1 MLKLQY
7 IPVGNIKL
15 NPQNP
20 RVIKDEAFKRLC
32 ASLKEDRDYFE
43 ARPILVNK
51 DMVIFAGNQ
60 RYRAAV
66 EIGMKE
72 VPVIVMDN
80 PELEA
85 KRMLRDNISS
95 GDWDMDMLANDF
107 EADFLREIGF
117 TDDELGELGQDEA
130 LLDEDKLDEVPE
142 APAEAVTKPGDIWT
156 LGEHRLLCGDS
167 TSEADVLRLMDGVK
181 ADMIFTDPPYGIA
194 YIGKTKKRLTI
205 QNDAMSDEDFVAF
218 LGKAFSAMRKVCD
231 GGAPYYVC
239 HADGKT
245 ILFRQALLD
254 SGFEVKQTVIWAKQ
268 SFVLGRQD
276 YQWQHEPIL
285 YGWAVGASHKWYGG
299 RAETTVWEID
309 RPMRSEEHPTMKPVE
324 LCARAIRNSSRKGDT
339 VLDLFGGSGSTLMAC
354 EHTARKACLMEID
367 ESYVSVILKRWAEAT
382 GKDPV
387 RLNDNK
393 KWSDICQLH

>member
-7 IPVGNIKL
+7 IPVGNLKL

-20 RVIKDEAFKRLC
+20 RVIKDESFKRLC
-32 ASLKEDRDYFE
+32 ASLREDKEYFE
-43 ARPILVNK
+43 ARPVLVNK

-72 VPVIVMDN
+72 VPVIIMDN

-117 TDDELGELGQDEA
+117 TDEELGDIGSDDA

-142 APAEAVTKPGDIWT
+142 TPTEAVTKPGDIWT
-156 LGEHRLLCGDS
+156 LGEHRLMCGDS
-167 TSEADVLRLMDGVK
+167 TSETDVLRLMDGGK

-194 YIGKTKKRLTI
+194 YVGKTKKRLTI
-205 QNDAMSDEDFVAF
+205 QNDAMPDDEFYSF
-218 LGKAFSAMRKVCD
+218 LGKAFTAMRAVCD
-231 GGAPYYVC
+231 GGTPYYVC
-239 HADGKT
+239 HADAKT
-245 ILFRQALLD
+245 ILFRQALEA
-254 SGFEVKQTVIWAKQ
+254 SGFEVKQTVIWSKQ

-276 YQWQHEPIL
+276 YQWRHEPIL
-285 YGWAVGASHKWYGG
+285 YGWAAGASHKWYGG
-299 RAETTVWEID
+299 RSQTTVWDID
-309 RPMRSEEHPTMKPVE
+309 RPTKSLEHPTMKPVE
-324 LCARAIRNSSRKGDT
+324 LCVGAIQNSCRKGDK
-339 VLDLFGGSGSTLMAC
+339 VLDLFGGSGSTLIAC
-354 EHTARKACLMEID
+354 EHTGRKAFLAEID
-367 ESYVSVILKRWAEAT
+367 PLYVDVAVKRWQDITGRKAEVTHA
-382 GKDPV
+382 V
-387 RLNDNK
+387 
-393 KWSDICQLH
+393 

>member
-1 MLKLQY
+1 MLKPEY
-7 IPVGNIKL
+7 IAVDTIKA
-15 NPQNP
+15 NPQSP

-85 KRMLRDNISS
+85 KRMLRDNLSS
-95 GDWDMDMLANDF
+95 GEWDMDMLANDF
-107 EADFLREIGF
+107 DAEFLREVGF
-117 TDDELGELGQDEA
+117 SDDELGELGQNEA
-130 LLDEDKLDEVPE
+130 LLDEDKLDEVPDKPE
-142 APAEAVTKPGDIWT
+142 TAITKSGDIWT
-156 LGEHRLLCGDS
+156 LGDHRLLCGNS
-167 TSEADVLRLMDGVK
+167 TSDADIARLMDGAK

-194 YIGKTKKRLTI
+194 YVGKTKKRLTI
-205 QNDAMSDEDFVAF
+205 QNDAMSDADFSAF
-218 LGKAFSAMRKVCD
+218 LGKAFGAMRKVCD

-245 ILFRQALLD
+245 MLFRQALLD
-254 SGFEVKQTVIWAKQ
+254 SGFEVKQSVIWAKQ

-285 YGWAVGASHKWYGG
+285 YGWAAGATHKWYGG
-299 RAETTVWEID
+299 RTQTTVWEID
-309 RPMRSEEHPTMKPVE
+309 RPSRSEEHPTMKPVE
-324 LCARAIRNSSRKGDT
+324 LCVKAITNSSRNGDT
-339 VLDLFGGSGSTLMAC
+339 VLDLFGGSGSTLIAC
-354 EHTARKACLMEID
+354 EHTGRKACLCEID
-367 ESYVSVILKRWAEAT
+367 PLYCDVIVKRWEQAT
-382 GKDPV
+382 GKKAEV
-387 RLNDNK
+387 R
-393 KWSDICQLH
+393 HAV

>member
-7 IPVGNIKL
+7 IPVGTLKL

-20 RVIKDEAFKRLC
+20 RIIKDDAFKRLC

-43 ARPILVNK
+43 ARPVLVNK

-117 TDDELGELGQDEA
+117 TDEELGELGQDEA

-142 APAEAVTKPGDIWT
+142 TPAEAITKPGDIWI

-167 TSEADVLRLMDGVK
+167 TSEADVLRLMDGAK

-194 YIGKTKKRLTI
+194 YVGKTKKRLTI
-205 QNDAMSDEDFVAF
+205 QNDAMSDEDFSAF
-218 LGKAFSAMRKVCD
+218 LGKAFGVMRKVCD

-285 YGWAVGASHKWYGG
+285 YGWAAGASHKWYGG

-339 VLDLFGGSGSTLMAC
+339 VLDLFGGSGSTLIAC
-354 EHTARKACLMEID
+354 EHTGRKARLCEID
-367 ESYVSVILKRWAEAT
+367 PLYTDVIVKRWAQAT
-382 GKDPV
+382 GSKAEV
-387 RLNDNK
+387 
-393 KWSDICQLH
+393 QHAA